1 MQRGGSNRDFVCVS
15 NPPVPS
21 ARNRR
26 CCCSCPWTTGKLSKE
41 QPPPLFT
48 LWRRQSLRETA
59 FQPIALLLLPP
70 AAVVVVAGQPL
81 CVPDDKELR
90 ATVVN
95 TTGFLRISVETNKTK
110 KCSRDACLG
119 SFSNFRLRPPTS
131 RESIAYYSNRMT
143 PGDIHPDSICIDEN
157 CIYLFCIFSYF
168 SASSFVVTVVFGTWQ

>member
-26 CCCSCPWTTGKLSKE
+26 CCPWTTLGKLSKE

-81 CVPDDKELR
+81 CVPDDKE
-90 ATVVN
+90 AP
-95 TTGFLRISVETNKTK
+95 
-110 KCSRDACLG
+110 RD
-119 SFSNFRLRPPTS
+119 
-131 RESIAYYSNRMT
+131 
-143 PGDIHPDSICIDEN
+143 
-157 CIYLFCIFSYF
+157 
-168 SASSFVVTVVFGTWQ
+168 